1 MVSSK
6 NGDMRGGVILHTS
19 LRFESL
25 DLDSRSL
32 VGEATRLRLSP
43 LVALVCYQNLLRV
56 YAFPSALSTIVYGIL
71 MRITT

>member
-43 LVALVCYQNLLRV
+43 LVALVCYQN
-56 YAFPSALSTIVYGIL
+56 
-71 MRITT
+71 